1 MPDQVVVIGAG
12 VMGAAVAAELSCRG
26 VPVTVLEGRQ
36 PSAGT
41 SGATFSWIN
50 SSGKEPRP
58 YHDLN
63 VEGMEAHRRFA
74 QRVGGADWYFERGNL
89 EWKGAPSGGQVR
101 LGEHDARLNAAAVQ
115 ARKVDRLQDW
125 GYDVEW
131 LSPQQ
136 VRELEPELSGSAF
149 DDAERVAFYPREGWI
164 EPTRLI
170 GALLAAARADGATV
184 VSQAEVRAI
193 TVAGN
198 RVTTV
203 ETADGTS
210 MPVSAVVNCAGPQ
223 AATVARLVGLDLPM
237 RNTVGLLAYTQPTSV
252 NVRHV
257 IHAPGIHLRP
267 DGAGRLLL
275 HTEEADGGVTQT
287 ANGWQVDQAAADQM
301 LDAAIE
307 LYPGIQGAAVEATRV
322 GVRPVPGDGLP
333 VIGRSS
339 GLDNFHFAVTHSGA
353 TLCLRVAELVADGIA
368 GEDVIPQM
376 FAHARFT
383 DAAASVEPVGSRA

>member
-1 MPDQVVVIGAG
+1 
-12 VMGAAVAAELSCRG
+12 
-26 VPVTVLEGRQ
+26 
-36 PSAGT
+36 
-41 SGATFSWIN
+41 
-50 SSGKEPRP
+50 
-58 YHDLN
+58 
-63 VEGMEAHRRFA
+63 
-74 QRVGGADWYFERGNL
+74 
-89 EWKGAPSGGQVR
+89 
-101 LGEHDARLNAAAVQ
+101 
-115 ARKVDRLQDW
+115 LQDW

-149 DDAERVAFYPREGWI
+149 DDTERVAFYPREGWI

-184 VSQAEVRAI
+184 VSQAEVRGI

-203 ETADGTS
+203 ETADGGS

-223 AATVARLVGLDLPM
+223 AATVTRLAGLDLPM

-257 IHAPGIHLRP
+257 IHAPAIHLRP

-301 LDAAIE
+301 LDAAVE
-307 LYPGIQGAAVEATRV
+307 LYPGIQGTAVEATRV
-322 GVRPVPGDGLP
+322 GVRPIPGDGLP

-368 GEDVIPQM
+368 GEDVVPEM